1 MRFEPLKAE
10 HLAQIA
16 EIEREAF
23 DTPWTAQMFEP
34 ELEDENAFYA
44 VGVRG
49 DNEVICYGGFHKVL
63 DEADITN
70 VAVRKDER
78 GKGVGKAL
86 MAELIRLAKEAGIAR
101 MTLEVKDTNER
112 AVKLYESYGFTV
124 EGIRKRYYANRF
136 DALLMWLTIG
146 EE

>member
-10 HLAQIA
+10 HLAQLA

-23 DTPWTAQMFEP
+23 DMPWTVGMFEP
-34 ELEDENAFYA
+34 ELDDKNAYYA

-49 DNEVICYGGFHKVL
+49 ENEVICYGGFHKVL

-70 VAVRKDER
+70 IAVRADER
-78 GKGVGKAL
+78 GKGIGKEL
-86 MAELIRLAKEAGIAR
+86 MRELIRLAKEAGVKR

-112 AVKLYESYGFTV
+112 AVKLYKTFGFSV

-136 DALLMWLTIG
+136 DALVMWLTI
-146 EE
+146 EEE